1 MADVW
6 YSLGTFWGAAGAVAV
21 TVFGVTVFG
30 VTVFGVTVFGV
41 TVFGVTGIVAAYK
54 QANPI
59 QRLGYKM
66 PQSPQQPGIS
76 CCPQRRCR
84 ELLAQGGAEPYLP
97 AAVD

>member
-6 YSLGTFWGAAGAVAV
+6 YSLGTFWGAAGAVA
-21 TVFGVTVFG
+21 